1 MKVISIYCGSKIEW
15 INMDLGFIII
25 NLDNCCVGFVKEL
38 ICELEEVF
46 GKVMLEGIYEY
57 YFGFYYYVFFID

>member
-1 MKVISIYCGSKIEW
+1 
-15 INMDLGFIII
+15 MDLGFIII